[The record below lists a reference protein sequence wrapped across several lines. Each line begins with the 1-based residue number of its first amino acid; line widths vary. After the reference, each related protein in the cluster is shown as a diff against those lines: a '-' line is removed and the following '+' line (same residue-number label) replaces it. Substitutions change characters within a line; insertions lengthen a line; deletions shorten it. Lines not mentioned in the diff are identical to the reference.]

1 MSVLSKIKTSAFL
14 LFMILCLPVFG
25 QKLTVVIGA
34 VGEEPKPGLR
44 KALETQIKAAFVK
57 DGRFTAVT
65 RDEAVLKMLNKEQA
79 YQRGGAVDDSQ
90 IRQIGMQSGSR
101 YVCVVEISPL
111 MESYMLSAQ
120 FVDIESAKIITMSS
134 VPSALKNEGDFLAAS
149 GELVRQLLNSKTAA
163 DKTDGKSGG
172 YGSGIFLEENKTDN
186 PIAAELIKILKQK
199 VSVSDG
205 TCVSGVKISI
215 ESGGEPVCSEGMVGI
230 TCKVSASL
238 TITQC
243 NGNQKTVL
251 KGSIVGADKYSKE
264 TAAKQMMRK
273 AETADFWSAWVNE
286 LKTRGG
292 K

>member
-1 MSVLSKIKTSAFL
+1 MSVLSKMKTAAFL
-14 LFMILCLPVFG
+14 LIFVLYSVTFG

-65 RDEAVLKMLNKEQA
+65 RDEAALAMLNKEQA

-111 MESYMLSAQ
+111 MDSYMLSAQ

-149 GELVRQLLNSKTAA
+149 GELVRELLNTQNRGDEKDSKF
-163 DKTDGKSGG
+163 GG
-172 YGSGIFLEENKTDN
+172 YGSGIFLEENKSAN
-186 PIAAELIKILKQK
+186 PVYEKLVKVLKRKIT
-199 VSVSDG
+199 VSDG
-205 TCVSGVKISI
+205 TCISGVTAAI
-215 ESGGEPVCSEGMVGI
+215 ESAPEPLCTKGMVGVV
-230 TCKVSASL
+230 CKADVSL
-238 TITQC
+238 IITQC
-243 NGNQKTVL
+243 KGGKKTVL
-251 KGSIVGADKYSKE
+251 SGSVVGSDNNSAE
-264 TAAKQMMRK
+264 AAKKQFERNI
-273 AETADFWSAWVNE
+273 ESSRFWGEWVSE
-286 LKTRGG
+286 LEKWA